1 MIKKLLCICL
11 LGAAPFIGKAQELN
25 ARITINSDK
34 VQSTNKQ
41 VFKTLQD
48 ALNDFVNNKK
58 WTDATF
64 AMNERIDCSM
74 TLIINEMVSDNSFK
88 GEIQVQARRPVYNSS
103 YTTTL
108 LNYRDTELS
117 FDYTEF
123 EPLEYTENTLNSNL
137 IATVVFYIY
146 TILGLD
152 FDSFSPKGGTAFFEQ
167 AMQIVSLAQAQ
178 PTWTG
183 WKAFENDRNR
193 HALATAL
200 TDNTSELFRDMWYN
214 YHRKGLDEM
223 AANPDRGRTTIIGL
237 LPVLEQV
244 KSARP
249 TSPLLQMF
257 ADSKLDE
264 VVLIYSKATTQEKQE
279 GYKMLSNL
287 YPSPP
292 RWVSPLVART
302 SVTPSPI
309 SMMETSKVPP
319 PRS

>member
-1 MIKKLLCICL
+1 MKKINKLLCLGL
-11 LGAAPFIGKAQELN
+11 LSIVPVLTEAQELN
-25 ARITINSDK
+25 ARVTVNSDQ
-34 VQSTNKQ
+34 VQATNKQ
-41 VFKTLQD
+41 VFTTLQN
-48 ALNDFVNNKK
+48 ALTEFINNKK

-64 AMNERIDCSM
+64 AINERIECSM
-74 TLIINEMVSDNSFK
+74 TILITEIVSDNSFK

-108 LNYRDTELS
+108 LNHRDTEFS

-123 EPLEYTENTLNSNL
+123 EPLEYTENVLNSNL

-152 FDSFSPKGGTAFFEQ
+152 FDSFSPQGGNAFLQQ
-167 AMQIVSLAQAQ
+167 AQQIVSLAQAQ
-178 PTWTG
+178 TSWTG

-200 TDNTSELFRDMWYN
+200 QDNTSEAFREMWYN

-244 KSARP
+244 KSTRP

-257 ADSKLDE
+257 ADAKLDE

-287 YPSPP
+287 YPALTN
-292 RWVSPLVART
+292 R
-302 SVTPSPI
+302 
-309 SMMETSKVPP
+309 MESLKQ
-319 PRS
+319 

>member
-152 FDSFSPKGGTAFFEQ
+152 FDSFSPKGGTAFLEQ

-279 GYKMLSNL
+279 GYKMLSICILLSRRVWNRLKSNL
-287 YPSPP
+287 
-292 RWVSPLVART
+292 
-302 SVTPSPI
+302 
-309 SMMETSKVPP
+309 E
-319 PRS
+319 

>member
-1 MIKKLLCICL
+1 MKKINKLLCLGL
-11 LGAAPFIGKAQELN
+11 LSIAPVLTEAQELN
-25 ARITINSDK
+25 ARVTINSDQ
-34 VQSTNKQ
+34 VQATNKQ
-41 VFKTLQD
+41 VFTTLQN
-48 ALNDFVNNKK
+48 ALTEFINNKK

-64 AMNERIDCSM
+64 AVNERIECSM
-74 TLIINEMVSDNSFK
+74 TILITEIVSDNSFK

-108 LNYRDTELS
+108 LNHRDTEFS

-123 EPLEYTENTLNSNL
+123 EPLEYTENVLNSNL

-152 FDSFSPKGGTAFFEQ
+152 FDSFSPQGGSAFLQQ
-167 AMQIVSLAQAQ
+167 AQQIVSLAQAQ
-178 PTWTG
+178 TSWTG

-200 TDNTSELFRDMWYN
+200 QDNTSEAFREMWYN

-244 KSARP
+244 KSTRP

-257 ADSKLDE
+257 ADAKLDE

-287 YPSPP
+287 YPALTN
-292 RWVSPLVART
+292 R
-302 SVTPSPI
+302 
-309 SMMETSKVPP
+309 MESLKQ
-319 PRS
+319 